1 MTFTRTT
8 DSPFKDSQVLAENY
22 IPDEVLGRDEELDQI
37 SEVLQQIV
45 DNEQPVNAFI
55 YGISG
60 TGKTVSIK
68 YKQRELENALGRYD
82 DVHATFVY
90 QNCESLS
97 SSYQA
102 AIAIANSF
110 LEDPEYEYLHD
121 ELDFGRQKLPSSGLP
136 KERVYDILFEIFDL
150 LTYKHTTYRSEL
162 QTALEDSTL
171 TDNLTASDLIG
182 AQSSSTEDD
191 SEMVDILN
199 TLHEEYDI
207 QSPTA
212 VTDYVTVI
220 LDEVDRIG
228 TRDELLYEIPRSR
241 MNNRVENILHAI
253 IGISNDVGY
262 KDSIQSKTDSSLRL
276 KEITFKKY
284 DVEQLKEILSQRAE
298 AAFKEDA
305 YEEEIIPL
313 ASAFARKRGGDARYG
328 IDLLQKAGMKAKKE
342 DTSIVTEA
350 HVRQAHEEKERDRVY
365 EVTNDLSDQ
374 EKVVLAAVMYH
385 DLRGETPIPRG
396 EMYPTYKRYS
406 GSLLDN
412 FNVPRRV
419 ADYLKKMS
427 QLGLLERR
435 DAYKGPGESGF
446 EYSLD
451 KVDYNIVIKVL
462 GEAEPAGGSLGLLPD
477 ELIAAFEQSAQTD
490 GEIKQ
495 ARFDSFD

>member
-8 DSPFKDSQVLAENY
+8 DSPFEDSQVLAEDY
-22 IPDEVLGRDEELDQI
+22 IPNEVLGRDEELDQI

-68 YKQRELENALGRYD
+68 YKQRELEVALQKYD
-82 DVHATFVY
+82 DVHAMFVY

-102 AIAIANSF
+102 AISIANSF
-110 LEDPEYEYLHD
+110 LEDPEYDYLHD
-121 ELDFGRQKLPSSGLP
+121 ELNFDRQTLPSSGLP
-136 KERVYDILFEIFDL
+136 KEHVYDILFEIFDL
-150 LTYKHTTYRSEL
+150 LTYRHTTYRAAIED
-162 QTALEDSTL
+162 ALEDSSI
-171 TDNLTASDLIG
+171 TADVSISDLVHPD
-182 AQSSSTEDD
+182 SSTTIDD
-191 SEMVDILN
+191 SERNEILA
-199 TLHEEYDI
+199 TLHDEYDI
-207 QSPTA
+207 QSPA
-212 VTDYVTVI
+212 EVTNYVTVI

-228 TRDELLYEIPRSR
+228 TRDELLYEIPRCR
-241 MNNRVENILHAI
+241 TNDRVENILPAV
-253 IGISNDVGY
+253 IGISNDIGY
-262 KDSIQSKTDSSLRL
+262 KESIQSKTDSSLRL

-298 AAFKEDA
+298 AAFKDTA
-305 YEEEIIPL
+305 YSEEIIPL
-313 ASAFARKRGGDARYG
+313 AAAFARKQGGDARYA
-328 IDLLQKAGMKAKKE
+328 IDLLQKAGMKAKKDDSSVVGE
-342 DTSIVTEA
+342 E

-374 EKVVLAAVMYH
+374 EKVVLAAVMFH
-385 DLRGETPIPRG
+385 DLRGETPISRG
-396 EMYPTYKRYS
+396 DMYPTYKRYS

-412 FNVPRRV
+412 SNVPRRV

-451 KVDYNIVIKVL
+451 KVDYNMIIKVL
-462 GEAEPAGGSLGLLPD
+462 GDTEPTVGSAGLLPD
-477 ELIAAFEQSAQTD
+477 ELVTAFEQSAKTD
-490 GEIKQ
+490 GEGEQ
-495 ARFDSFD
+495 VGFDSFE